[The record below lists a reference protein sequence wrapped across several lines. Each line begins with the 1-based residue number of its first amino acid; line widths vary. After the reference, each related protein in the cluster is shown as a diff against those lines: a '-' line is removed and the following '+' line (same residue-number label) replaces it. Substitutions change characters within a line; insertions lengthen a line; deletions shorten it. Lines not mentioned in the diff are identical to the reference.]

1 MRHLK
6 LNKRNILII
15 CVLIIAGWGMFSRYL
30 ASVDLDKRTEANA
43 VPNVLTILAKSGAT
57 NEEIVLPA
65 NIQAWHEAP
74 IFARTNGY
82 IKHWVTDIG
91 AHVKTGDLIA
101 EIETPEV
108 DAQMH
113 QAEADLLTAK
123 ANNQLAQITAKRWV
137 SLLKTNSVSKQETDE
152 KTGDAK
158 AKEALMEAASANYN
172 RLQELESFKRIVA
185 PFDGTITARN
195 VDDGSLINAG
205 SSTSTHELFH
215 IAEVDKLRVYVQVP
229 QTYAIALKPG
239 FEGNVRFTERPEKEY
254 SAKLIDT
261 AGALDPVT
269 RTLLLEFELDNADGT
284 LLSGGYAE
292 LHMNI
297 PLETSNIKLPV
308 NTLLFRKDGLQV
320 AVVKDNHVA
329 LRTITIA
336 RDFGNEV
343 EVNSGIGVGDRII
356 ENPSDSLVEGQQVN
370 VITPVKSETK
380 QDKKS

>member
-1 MRHLK
+1 MRALK

-15 CVLIIAGWGMFSRYL
+15 CVLIIVGWGMFSRYL
-30 ASVDLDKRTEANA
+30 ASVDLYKRTEAAA
-43 VPNVLTILAKSGAT
+43 VPNVTTIIAKTGAT
-57 NEEIVLPA
+57 TEEIVLPA

-82 IKHWVTDIG
+82 IKRWVTDIG

-123 ANNQLAQITAKRWV
+123 ANNPLAQITVKRWV
-137 SLLKTNSVSKQETDE
+137 ALLKTNSVSKQETDE

-158 AKEALMEAASANYN
+158 AKEALMQAAAANYN
-172 RLQELESFKRIVA
+172 RLQELESFKNLVA

-205 SSTSTHELFH
+205 SSTSTRELFH
-215 IAEVDKLRVYVQVP
+215 IAEVDRLRVYVQVP
-229 QTYAIALKPG
+229 QTYAIALKSG
-239 FEGNVRFTERPEKEY
+239 FEASVHFTEHPEKSY
-254 SAKLIDT
+254 AAKLLDT

-269 RTLLLEFELDNADGT
+269 RTLLLEFELDNKDGA

-292 LHMNI
+292 LHMNT
-297 PLETSNIKLPV
+297 PLAQANIMLPV
-308 NTLLFRKDGLQV
+308 NVLIFRKAGLQV
-320 AVVKDNHVA
+320 AAVKDNHVA
-329 LRTITIA
+329 LKTITVA
-336 RDFGNEV
+336 RDFGNQV
-343 EVNSGIGVGDRII
+343 EVSSGIDVGDRII
-356 ENPSDSLVEGQQVN
+356 INPSDSLAQGQQVN
-370 VITPVKSETK
+370 VITPVKGEPGK
-380 QDKKS
+380 DKKS